1 VCVER
6 VCGACV
12 WSVWSGG
19 ALCVCGARGAW
30 SRART
35 QGHNDQ
41 VGAAARR
48 VTSANQ
54 QLLVSS
60 FFFSAT
66 RRRFRPRSVLN
77 FFCRLILAAGLQKA
91 ESACWSSGPFVGSRK
106 ARAERERQGARAR
119 LLPSSGRLKAVM
131 SDEEPTS
138 TVGMIKAMN
147 KSSDGTNYMAES
159 MKTFS
164 MSEGKNKKGD
174 VSVSTSD
181 MGGALAAIKS
191 MIQTAKQAAPEG
203 SKKSNMWEFRASPHV
218 AMGKTLDQTFISFL
232 MWART
237 GFPGEEDEDEG
248 ATAGLINVS
257 KAFRRLEAYAEWMED
272 SAEDLTAPLT
282 FASVKA
288 AVEAWQMKTSYD
300 SHERLVWWIDLGRLD
315 MPTIRAT
322 PVEDS
327 FRAMVWFSH
336 AVLFDAHAQQNG
348 MVMCESLGRMG
359 FYSMMTLVPMKLSA
373 KIDRLTIGVLPVKMK
388 LILCLD
394 SPRWMSIMMKV
405 RATLRAR
412 RRAPMTGCV
421 KRACSCSRLQHLTC
435 HFRAPPTCELSPSLR
450 RSSVCS

>member
-1 VCVER
+1 
-6 VCGACV
+6 
-12 WSVWSGG
+12 
-19 ALCVCGARGAW
+19 
-30 SRART
+30 
-35 QGHNDQ
+35 
-41 VGAAARR
+41 
-48 VTSANQ
+48 
-54 QLLVSS
+54 
-60 FFFSAT
+60 
-66 RRRFRPRSVLN
+66 
-77 FFCRLILAAGLQKA
+77 
-91 ESACWSSGPFVGSRK
+91 
-106 ARAERERQGARAR
+106 
-119 LLPSSGRLKAVM
+119 M

-421 KRACSCSRLQHLTC
+421 KRAGSCSRLQHLTC
-435 HFRAPPTCELSPSLR
+435 QFPCSAYLRTLTVTAQIFGVFMSKKMRSRIKMKKQEWGYVAECFGQACIPAGFGECGGSLKEDPVLESYQQRAGAAPMEVS
-450 RSSVCS
+450 